1 MSLEKSNITWS
12 AKQIAGMVKNGKIDF
27 NHIVQRSFVW
37 ERSRKSALIE
47 SMILGYPVPSI
58 FAKRI
63 DDGTG
68 KRGGNIYYIM
78 DGKQRLSTIK
88 EYLNDEFDLTDLPT
102 VKYVDTTTDEEVEED
117 ISGMKFSELPESLQD
132 ILNSVMFS
140 IIYFDNLT
148 STEERELFKR
158 LNAGKPLSTKA
169 KVLASCKDIES
180 MLDIGQHELFS
191 EMLTEK
197 ARNNKNQ
204 VSIIVKSWCMLNKPI
219 DDISFEGKVLNQLTE
234 NLFISTDERTE
245 LEEVFNLVV
254 DTHTTL
260 LFHKHNKVARK
271 LYTETHLIALI
282 PYFAMA
288 IKNNYDSEKMAEWIF
303 SFFDN
308 GNGASVS
315 PEYNT
320 AAGAG
325 SAKPVTI
332 QIRNKALSDS
342 FNEFFGVGSVDSSDD
357 DTDELKEE
365 DVFTKDELIS
375 VSDLQ
380 DNE

>member
-102 VKYVDTTTDEEVEED
+102 IKYVDTTTGEEVEED
-117 ISGMKFSELPESLQD
+117 ISGMKFSELPEGLQD
-132 ILNSVMFS
+132 MLKDTMFS

-148 STEERELFKR
+148 PTEERELFKR
-158 LNAGKPLSTKA
+158 LNAGKPLSTKS

-234 NLFISTDERTE
+234 NLVISTDERTE

-260 LFHKHNKVARK
+260 LFHKHNKAARK

-288 IKNNYDSEKMAEWIF
+288 IKNNYDGEKMAEWIF

-308 GNGASVS
+308 ENGASVS
-315 PEYNT
+315 PEYNA

-342 FNEFFGVGSVDSSDD
+342 FNKFFDVESVDNLDD
-357 DTDELKEE
+357 DTEELKED
-365 DVFTKDELIS
+365 DVFTEDELMS

-380 DNE
+380 EDE

>member
-88 EYLNDEFDLTDLPT
+88 EYLNDEFDLTDLPI
-102 VKYVDTTTDEEVEED
+102 VKYVDTTTGEEVEED
-117 ISGMKFSELPESLQD
+117 ISGMKFSELPEGLQD

-158 LNAGKPLSTKA
+158 LNAGKPLSTKS
-169 KVLASCKDIES
+169 KVLASCRDIEGI
-180 MLDIGQHELFS
+180 LDIGKHELFN

-197 ARNNKNQ
+197 GRNNKNQ
-204 VSIIVKSWCMLNKPI
+204 VSTIVKAWCMLNKPLN
-219 DDISFEGKVLNQLTE
+219 DISFEVKSLNPLTE
-234 NLFISTDERTE
+234 NLIISGEERAT
-245 LEEVFNLVV
+245 LEEIFNLVV
-254 DTHTTL
+254 DTHTSI
-260 LFHKHNKVARK
+260 LFHKHTKVARK
-271 LYTETHLIALI
+271 LYTETHLISLI
-282 PYFAMA
+282 PYFSIALR
-288 IKNNYDSEKMAEWIF
+288 NNYDSEQMAEWIF
-303 SFFDN
+303 SFFDSE
-308 GNGASVS
+308 NGASIS
-315 PEYNT
+315 PEYNA

-332 QIRNKALSDS
+332 QIRDNALSNS
-342 FNEFFGVGSVDSSDD
+342 FNKFFKSGNIDNTDD
-357 DTDELKEE
+357 GIKELKDE
-365 DVFTKDELIS
+365 DVFTEEELLS
-375 VSDLQ
+375 VSELQ
-380 DNE
+380 DNK

>member
-102 VKYVDTTTDEEVEED
+102 VKYVDTTTGEEVEED
-117 ISGMKFSELPESLQD
+117 ISGMKFSELPEEIQD
-132 ILNSVMFS
+132 ILKDTMFS

-148 STEERELFKR
+148 QTEERELFKR
-158 LNAGKPLSTKA
+158 LNAGKPLSTKS
-169 KVLASCKDIES
+169 KVLASCQDIEGI
-180 MLDIGQHELFS
+180 LEIGQHELFNELLS
-191 EMLTEK
+191 DK
-197 ARNNKNQ
+197 ARANKNQ
-204 VSIIVKSWCMLNKPI
+204 VSIVVKAWCMLNQPI
-219 DDISFEGKVLNQLTE
+219 DDISFEGKILNQLTE
-234 NLFISTDERTE
+234 NLVISADERAV
-245 LEEVFNLVV
+245 LEEIFNLVV

-282 PYFAMA
+282 PYFAVA
-288 IKNNYDSEKMAEWIF
+288 IKNNYNSEKIAEWIF

-308 GNGASVS
+308 ENGASVS
-315 PEYNT
+315 PEYNA

-332 QIRNKALSDS
+332 QIRNHALSNS
-342 FNEFFGVGSVDSSDD
+342 FNKFFGVVSGDNLDD
-357 DTDELKEE
+357 D
-365 DVFTKDELIS
+365 S
-375 VSDLQ
+375 VSNIQ
-380 DNE
+380 DDK

>member
-102 VKYVDTTTDEEVEED
+102 VKYIDNTTGEEVSED
-117 ISGMKFSELPESLQD
+117 ISGMKFSELPEGLQD
-132 ILNSVMFS
+132 VLNSVMFS

-148 STEERELFKR
+148 PTEERELFKR
-158 LNAGKPLSTKA
+158 LNAGKPLSTKS

-180 MLDIGQHELFS
+180 MLDIGQHELFN

-219 DDISFEGKVLNQLTE
+219 DDISFESKALNQLTE
-234 NLFISTDERTE
+234 NLVISADERAV
-245 LEEVFNLVV
+245 LEEVFNLTV

-282 PYFAMA
+282 PYFAVA
-288 IKNNYDSEKMAEWIF
+288 IKKKYDSEKMAEWIF

-308 GNGASVS
+308 ENSASVS
-315 PEYNT
+315 AEYNA

-325 SAKPVTI
+325 SAKSVTI
-332 QIRNKALSDS
+332 QIRNNALSNS
-342 FNEFFGVGSVDSSDD
+342 FNKFFGIVSDSSADD
-357 DTDELKEE
+357 VEELKEA
-365 DVFTKDELIS
+365 DIIFTEEALSSIP
-375 VSDLQ
+375 
-380 DNE
+380 EM

>member
-1 MSLEKSNITWS
+1 MSLEKSNIAWS
-12 AKQIAGMVKNGKIDF
+12 AKQIAAMVKNGKIDF

-88 EYLNDEFDLTDLPT
+88 EYLSDEFELTDLPT
-102 VKYVDTTTDEEVEED
+102 VKYIDNETGNETEED
-117 ISGMKFSELPESLQD
+117 ISGMTFSELPESLQD
-132 ILNSVMFS
+132 ILKDVMFS

-148 STEERELFKR
+148 KEEERELFKR
-158 LNAGKPLSTKA
+158 LNAGKPLSTKS
-169 KVLASCKDIES
+169 KVLASCRDIEGI
-180 MLDIGQHELFS
+180 LDIGEHELFK

-197 ARNNKNQ
+197 ARMNKNQ
-204 VSIIVKSWCMLNKPI
+204 VSIIVKAWCMLNKPI
-219 DDISFEGKVLNQLTE
+219 EDISFEGKSLNPFTE
-234 NLFISTDERTE
+234 NLVISQDERE
-245 LEEVFNLVV
+245 RLDEVFNLIL

-260 LFHKHNKVARK
+260 LFHKHNKVAKK
-271 LYTETHLIALI
+271 LYTETHMISFI
-282 PYFAMA
+282 PYFAKA
-288 IKNNYDSEKMAEWIF
+288 IDSDYNSDIMAEWIF
-303 SFFDN
+303 SFFDSD
-308 GNGASVS
+308 NGASINS
-315 PEYNT
+315 EYNA

-332 QIRNKALSDS
+332 QIRNKALDES
-342 FNEFFGVGSVDSSDD
+342 FKEFFN
-357 DTDELKEE
+357 K
-365 DVFTKDELIS
+365 
-375 VSDLQ
+375 
-380 DNE
+380 

>member
-88 EYLNDEFDLTDLPT
+88 EYLNDEFDLTDLPI
-102 VKYVDTTTDEEVEED
+102 VKYVDTTTGEEVEED
-117 ISGMKFSELPESLQD
+117 ISGIKFSELPEGLQD

-148 STEERELFKR
+148 PTEERELFKR
-158 LNAGKPLSTKA
+158 LNAGKPLSTKS
-169 KVLASCKDIES
+169 KVLASCRDIEGI
-180 MLDIGQHELFS
+180 LDIGKHELFN

-197 ARNNKNQ
+197 GRNNKNQ
-204 VSIIVKSWCMLNKPI
+204 VSTIVKAWCMLNKPLN
-219 DDISFEGKVLNQLTE
+219 DISFEVKSLNPLTE
-234 NLFISTDERTE
+234 NLIISGEERAT
-245 LEEVFNLVV
+245 LEEIFNLVV
-254 DTHTTL
+254 DTHTSI
-260 LFHKHNKVARK
+260 LFHKHTKVARK
-271 LYTETHLIALI
+271 LYTETHLISLI
-282 PYFAMA
+282 PYFSIALR
-288 IKNNYDSEKMAEWIF
+288 NNYDSEQMAEWIF
-303 SFFDN
+303 SFFDSE
-308 GNGASVS
+308 NGASIS
-315 PEYNT
+315 PEYNA

-332 QIRNKALSDS
+332 QIRDNALSNS
-342 FNEFFGVGSVDSSDD
+342 FNKFFKSGNIDNTDD
-357 DTDELKEE
+357 GIKELKDE
-365 DVFTKDELIS
+365 DVFTEEELLS

-380 DNE
+380 DNK

>member
-1 MSLEKSNITWS
+1 M
-12 AKQIAGMVKNGKIDF
+12 
-27 NHIVQRSFVW
+27 
-37 ERSRKSALIE
+37 
-47 SMILGYPVPSI
+47 
-58 FAKRI
+58 
-63 DDGTG
+63 
-68 KRGGNIYYIM
+68 
-78 DGKQRLSTIK
+78 
-88 EYLNDEFDLTDLPT
+88 NDEFDLTDLPT
-102 VKYVDTTTDEEVEED
+102 VKYVDTTTGEEVEED

-158 LNAGKPLSTKA
+158 LNAGKPLSIKS
-169 KVLASCKDIES
+169 KILASCKDIES
-180 MLDIGQHELFS
+180 ILDIGQHELFS

-234 NLFISTDERTE
+234 NLVISTDERTE

-271 LYTETHLIALI
+271 LYTETHLISLI
-282 PYFAMA
+282 PYFAVA
-288 IKNNYDSEKMAEWIF
+288 VKNTYDSEKMAEWIF

-308 GNGASVS
+308 ENNASTS
-315 PEYNT
+315 PEYNA

-332 QIRNKALSDS
+332 QIRNNALSNS
-342 FNEFFGVGSVDSSDD
+342 FNKFFNSGDIDNTDD
-357 DTDELKEE
+357 GIKELKKE
-365 DVFTKDELIS
+365 DVFTEEKLLS
-375 VSDLQ
+375 VSEPQ
-380 DNE
+380 DNK